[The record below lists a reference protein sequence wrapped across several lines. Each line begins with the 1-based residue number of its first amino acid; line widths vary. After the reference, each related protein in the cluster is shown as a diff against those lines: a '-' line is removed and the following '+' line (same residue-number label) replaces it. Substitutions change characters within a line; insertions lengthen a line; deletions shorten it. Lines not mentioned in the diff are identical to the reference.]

1 MSGLREKQKAD
12 RKRRIL
18 AAAEAQF
25 RERGYEHTKIET
37 IAAAADVSVGTVY
50 NYAQNKSDLLM
61 ILVTE
66 HIDFVTGE
74 IDELIKSP
82 PTDLIDG
89 VSGVLFAMT
98 RHSLDHLG
106 KENWRHLFG
115 MSIAHR
121 DTTMGRQF
129 AGYNFTLRDRI
140 IRMLKALQENGV
152 LAPDCDPD
160 RLGGIVFR
168 VETMHYIEL
177 ASNDGM
183 TYKGY
188 KDAVLQDL
196 RFILEPCKTQ
206 G

>member
-1 MSGLREKQKAD
+1 VSGLRERQKAD

-18 AAAEAQF
+18 AAAETQF
-25 RERGYEHTKIET
+25 REHGYEDTKIEN
-37 IAAAADVSVGTVY
+37 IAAEAGVSVGTVY
-50 NYAQNKSDLLM
+50 NYVENKSDLLM

-66 HIDFVTGE
+66 HIDFVMGE
-74 IDELIKSP
+74 IDLLIKSP

-129 AGYNFTLRDRI
+129 NEYNLMLLDCI
-140 IRMLKALQENGV
+140 VRMLKALQENGV
-152 LAPDCDPD
+152 LAADCDTE
-160 RLGGIVFR
+160 RLGGILFR
-168 VETMHYIEL
+168 VETMHYIDL
-177 ASNDGM
+177 ASSDESSYAE
-183 TYKGY
+183 YKE
-188 KDAVLQDL
+188 AVLRDL
-196 RFILEPCKTQ
+196 RFILDPHKA
-206 G
+206 